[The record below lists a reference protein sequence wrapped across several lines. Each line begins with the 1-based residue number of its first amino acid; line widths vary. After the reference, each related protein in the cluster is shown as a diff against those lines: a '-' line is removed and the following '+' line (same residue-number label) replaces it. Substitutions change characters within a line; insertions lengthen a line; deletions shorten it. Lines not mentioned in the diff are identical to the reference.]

1 MQASCPMRRAGSA
14 RRRCPTTGTC
24 QGLVSV
30 WRCTSVCPFPVPCVC
45 AKLFTALGGLEPQEA
60 EAVPRDH
67 REAEVD
73 EASRCV
79 ETVRVRCVA
88 LCVQELGQG

>member
-1 MQASCPMRRAGSA
+1 MPDAPGRVCKEKVPYNRHRP
-14 RRRCPTTGTC
+14 RP
-24 QGLVSV
+24 
-30 WRCTSVCPFPVPCVC
+30 SVCVEVHQRLPFSAPCVC
-45 AKLFTALGGLEPQEA
+45 AKLFTVLGGLEPQEA